1 MLEFLRRFS
10 FPKLN
15 LPQDKRV
22 IWIHTPSVGEF
33 NTFKPL
39 LEFLKN
45 DETFVVLTYFSPRA
59 EAFLKKIIPPQTVL
73 LPLPFP
79 FGGFIK
85 KFNEFIK
92 PHTFILVESDRFPE
106 LLNVRA
112 ERKILVNARISNK
125 SFKLLK
131 MLKPIYR
138 SAFNTFDKIICK
150 SNEDYEKFLKLGVKT
165 DKLTI
170 CGNLKA
176 VWKPSLGNINISFP
190 KNVKIITAG
199 STHPGEEKIIIKTYK
214 RLKQKIPNLVL
225 ILAPRHIERIGEI
238 EKLLKQYKLN
248 YSLRSSFSSKNMLQE
263 FREEVLLIDTLGELL
278 SFYKVADVCI
288 VGGTFSPIGG
298 HNILEPA
305 YFGKPVIYGP
315 NIWKFKD
322 LEDLLEEIGLGFKT
336 SEDDLEKLLLHLLE
350 KTVKPKRDLKE
361 ISKQILECYL
371 RYTVNNPAPR

>member
-112 ERKILVNARISNK
+112 EKKFLVNARISNK
-125 SFKLLK
+125 SFKFIK
-131 MLKPIYR
+131 ILKPIYR
-138 SAFNTFDKIICK
+138 RVFNTFDKILCK

-322 LEDLLEEIGLGFKT
+322 LEM
-336 SEDDLEKLLLHLLE
+336 
-350 KTVKPKRDLKE
+350 
-361 ISKQILECYL
+361 
-371 RYTVNNPAPR
+371 